1 VEKEMM
7 KKVCTLPQCMNVVGS
22 NLGLY
27 ARSLRRRRR
36 SRRRRESL
44 GFGVLVPIGF

>member
-27 ARSLRRRRR
+27 ARSLK
-36 SRRRRESL
+36 RRRREFLS
-44 GFGVLVPIGF
+44 FGVLVTIGF

>member
-7 KKVCTLPQCMNVVGS
+7 KKVCTLLQCMNVVGS

-36 SRRRRESL
+36 RRRESL
-44 GFGVLVPIGF
+44 SFGVLVTIGF

>member
-1 VEKEMM
+1 
-7 KKVCTLPQCMNVVGS
+7 MNVGGS

-36 SRRRRESL
+36 RESL
-44 GFGVLVPIGF
+44 SFGVLVTIGF